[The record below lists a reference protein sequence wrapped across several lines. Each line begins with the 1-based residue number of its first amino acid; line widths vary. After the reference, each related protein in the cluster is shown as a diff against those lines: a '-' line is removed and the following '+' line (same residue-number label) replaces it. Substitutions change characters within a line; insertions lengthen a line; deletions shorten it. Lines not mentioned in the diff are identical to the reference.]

1 VALAAEGQDGPQGGH
16 TLATAWSDEALRAYY
31 DGDFD
36 RLLAAADA
44 YVDTQSGLWD
54 PQLRGLRSCLRVLR
68 GEPVAR
74 GRAGTAPG
82 RSDDV
87 ADAIEL
93 ARGSGFHRI
102 LWTTLGTGALCRAL
116 QGRQAEAVE
125 LLTELAE
132 SWRAVPALFSGEWS
146 AATATSAVLCGQPAL
161 SIVRDMLGEVTHL
174 TRWAQA
180 AKHTV
185 TAALADA
192 EAAHD
197 RAAELYIAAAEV
209 YAQIPNTTER
219 MICLALAAGALSR
232 AGQSE
237 PAEQLLTEVRA
248 FAARN
253 RAPGLLRLTQPAGPD
268 AAWSPDLAS

>member
-1 VALAAEGQDGPQGGH
+1 
-16 TLATAWSDEALRAYY
+16 
-31 DGDFD
+31 
-36 RLLAAADA
+36 
-44 YVDTQSGLWD
+44 
-54 PQLRGLRSCLRVLR
+54 
-68 GEPVAR
+68 
-74 GRAGTAPG
+74 
-82 RSDDV
+82 
-87 ADAIEL
+87 
-93 ARGSGFHRI
+93 
-102 LWTTLGTGALCRAL
+102 
-116 QGRQAEAVE
+116 
-125 LLTELAE
+125 
-132 SWRAVPALFSGEWS
+132 
-146 AATATSAVLCGQPAL
+146 
-161 SIVRDMLGEVTHL
+161 
-174 TRWAQA
+174 
-180 AKHTV
+180 V